1 MTFNQNLLLYKTN
14 PCERRRSW
22 RCDININTSLKQN
35 QMNEIAAILRNDSP
49 ATELLQTIQMSVSDT
64 PIRAFESGWRF
75 IEFFAAQPPAL
86 LLLDAAFPEAAELLS
101 KIRKI
106 PDLQPVPTVAVTT
119 SETGAETKKAL
130 LNAGL
135 QAFLSTDADEADVS
149 ALIPTLIASG
159 WLAPSWKPET
169 PATNKE
175 LLNTVHSNT
184 VDDVITPNSSGH
196 RIRRNPEAEILSG
209 RKELEACEKNS
220 EKNFWLPQSSPLKEI
235 QVSETSRPVKNGKI
249 FPVEKNSRR
258 ITYPEEKAH
267 PNFVRDLSAC
277 DQAENALHESEA
289 KFRAVAESSIA
300 GISITDME
308 ENFTYVNDAFAA
320 MLGYEKDEL
329 IGRNLSMLTSVDE
342 LLYYRK
348 KTENRKQ
355 GFSEKY
361 EIQLQT
367 KSGET
372 RSFLL
377 SASPLISGEGEVTEI
392 LGVTIDITER
402 KKAEETLKKSE
413 DRFRSY
419 FELSIAG
426 VAITSPDAGWMEVN
440 DHLCQLL
447 GYTKEELRQKTW
459 VELTHPDDRQP
470 DLQHFQQVLN
480 GKKEGYSIYKRF
492 LRKDQQIIWAHLS
505 VKCIRHADGNVDY
518 FVAVLFDI
526 SERMQAEEEIRHLN
540 ETLEKKVEE
549 RTAQLKALNQE
560 MEAFAYTV
568 SHDLRAPLRAI
579 GGFTRILIEDYAPQL
594 DAEAW
599 RICSVIQDNAQKMN
613 ELIDDL
619 LTFSRMGRAQMHL
632 FETEMD
638 PMVQAIFNELTTRAM
653 QEQIDFR
660 PDPLLP
666 APADSHLI
674 KQVWMNLL
682 SNAIKYSSKNEHPV
696 IRVSCRQEEETIIYS
711 VSDNGVG
718 FNMQQAG
725 RLFEVFQR
733 LHSADEYEGTGV
745 GLAIVKRIV
754 NRHGGEVWAEAEVNQ
769 GATFCFS
776 LPAHL
781 PEHQS

>member
-1 MTFNQNLLLYKTN
+1 
-14 PCERRRSW
+14 
-22 RCDININTSLKQN
+22 
-35 QMNEIAAILRNDSP
+35 MNEIAAILRNDSP
-49 ATELLQTIQMSVSDT
+49 VKELLHTIQMSVSDIPVRT
-64 PIRAFESGWRF
+64 FESGWRF

-86 LLLDAAFPEAAELLS
+86 LLLDAAFPEAAELLA

-106 PDLQPVPTVAVTT
+106 PDLQPVPAVAITT
-119 SETGAETKKAL
+119 SETGTESKKAL
-130 LNAGL
+130 LNAGI
-135 QAFLSTDADEADVS
+135 QAFLPADFGEAEVS
-149 ALIPTLIASG
+149 ALIPTLIFRCR
-159 WLAPSWKPET
+159 PTPQPKPAL
-169 PATNKE
+169 PGINKE
-175 LLNTVHSNT
+175 LLNMVLYQT
-184 VDDVITPNSSGH
+184 VDNAIPANSSK
-196 RIRRNPEAEILSG
+196 RTIRRNPEAEILSAI
-209 RKELEACEKNS
+209 KEPEAK
-220 EKNFWLPQSSPLKEI
+220 
-235 QVSETSRPVKNGKI
+235 T
-249 FPVEKNSRR
+249 
-258 ITYPEEKAH
+258 H
-267 PNFVRDLSAC
+267 PNFAQELPTC
-277 DQAENALHESEA
+277 NQAQNALHESEA

-308 ENFTYVNDAFAA
+308 ENFSYVNDAFAA

-329 IGRNLSMLTSVDE
+329 IGRNLSMLTSADE
-342 LLYYRK
+342 LLCYRK
-348 KTENRKQ
+348 KTENRKR

-367 KSGET
+367 KTGKT

-402 KKAEETLKKSE
+402 KRAEEILKKSE

-426 VAITSPDAGWMEVN
+426 VAITSLDAGWMEVN
-440 DHLCQLL
+440 DHLCQML

-459 VELTHPDDRQP
+459 IELTHPDDLP
-470 DLQHFQQVLN
+470 LDLQHFQQVLN
-480 GKKEGYSIYKRF
+480 GEKEGYSIYKRF
-492 LRKDQQIIWAHLS
+492 LRKDQEIIWTNLS
-505 VKCIRHADGNVDY
+505 IKCIRHADGNIDY

-526 SERMQAEEEIRHLN
+526 SERIQAEEEIRHLN

-579 GGFTRILIEDYAPQL
+579 GGFTRILTKDYAPQL

>member
-1 MTFNQNLLLYKTN
+1 
-14 PCERRRSW
+14 
-22 RCDININTSLKQN
+22 
-35 QMNEIAAILRNDSP
+35 MNEIAAILRNDSP
-49 ATELLQTIQMSVSDT
+49 VTELLHTIQMSVSDIPVRT
-64 PIRAFESGWRF
+64 FESGWRF

-86 LLLDAAFPEAAELLS
+86 LLLDAAFPEAAELLA

-106 PDLQPVPTVAVTT
+106 PDLQPVPAVAITT
-119 SETGAETKKAL
+119 SETGTESKKAL

-135 QAFLSTDADEADVS
+135 QAFLPADSGEAEVS
-149 ALIPTLIASG
+149 ALIPTLIFRCR
-159 WLAPSWKPET
+159 PTPQPKPAL
-169 PATNKE
+169 PGINKE
-175 LLNTVHSNT
+175 LLSMVLYHT
-184 VDDVITPNSSGH
+184 VDNALPANSSKH
-196 RIRRNPEAEILSG
+196 TIRRNPEAEILSE
-209 RKELEACEKNS
+209 RKEPEAK
-220 EKNFWLPQSSPLKEI
+220 
-235 QVSETSRPVKNGKI
+235 T
-249 FPVEKNSRR
+249 
-258 ITYPEEKAH
+258 H
-267 PNFVRDLSAC
+267 PNFAQELPAC
-277 DQAENALHESEA
+277 NRAQNALHKSEA
-289 KFRAVAESSIA
+289 KFRAVAESSVA

-320 MLGYEKDEL
+320 MLGFEKDEL
-329 IGRNLSMLTSVDE
+329 IGKNLSMLTSADE

-348 KTENRKQ
+348 KTENRKR

-367 KSGET
+367 KTGKT

-402 KKAEETLKKSE
+402 KKALETLKKSE

-426 VAITSPDAGWMEVN
+426 VAITSLDAGWMEVN
-440 DHLCQLL
+440 DHLCQML

-459 VELTHPDDRQP
+459 IQLTHPDDLP
-470 DLQHFQQVLN
+470 LDLQHFQQVLN
-480 GKKEGYSIYKRF
+480 GEKEGYSIYKRF
-492 LRKDQQIIWAHLS
+492 LRKDQEIIWTQLS
-505 VKCIRHADGNVDY
+505 VKCIRHADGNIDY

-526 SERMQAEEEIRHLN
+526 SERIQAEEEIRHLN

-579 GGFTRILIEDYAPQL
+579 GGFTRILTEDYAPQL

-632 FETEMD
+632 FETEMG

-660 PDPLLP
+660 LDPLLP

-696 IRVSCRQEEETIIYS
+696 IRVSCWQDEERIIYA

-776 LPAHL
+776 LPPHL
-781 PEHQS
+781 PESRI